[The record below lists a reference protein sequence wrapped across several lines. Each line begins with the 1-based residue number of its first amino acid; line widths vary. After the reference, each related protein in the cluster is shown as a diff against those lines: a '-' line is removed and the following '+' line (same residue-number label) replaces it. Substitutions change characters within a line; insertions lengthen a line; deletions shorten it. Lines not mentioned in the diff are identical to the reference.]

1 MTSYFIYNFYVL
13 FAIIFAYVHE
23 RINLFTSRGVKFLS
37 IGCVFCS
44 LFLLSALRFDVG
56 PDYETYV
63 YIYKNIVA
71 GRIDITYDKYFFGYL
86 STLFSSLDRGYVLV
100 FAVYSF
106 LTLFF
111 VFKVILERKIFLWG
125 IIVFCFVG
133 FYLDSLDRI
142 RQVLAVAIF
151 LYSIKFI
158 EKKEP
163 LRYFIAIIIASFF
176 HLSALMLMPVY
187 FYNRFKFEPL
197 TLIIGLFGL
206 LVLYLSGFTTE
217 IQALIYNNIP
227 YYNEIYGNS
236 QFAHLQGGFG
246 TGLGF
251 VFHIFLIMFSIYNL
265 KDNYILR
272 NLLFTAG
279 LLMIIAPGNLNIMR
293 FGQYFYISLIIAL
306 TLAIK
311 SLKKEYSYNLL
322 YKCLFFCLLFIFF
335 QSQQSRNNYSYQSIF
350 SDSFNSE
357 LFTPRSSDRTIIN
370 H

>member
-1 MTSYFIYNFYVL
+1 MASYFVYNFYVL
-13 FAIIFAYVHE
+13 FAIVFAYVYE
-23 RINLFTSRGVKFLS
+23 RINSFASRGVKYLS
-37 IGCVFCS
+37 IGCAFLL

-63 YIYKNIVA
+63 YIYKNIVV
-71 GRIDITYDKYFFGYL
+71 GSIDITYDKYFFGGL
-86 STLFSSLDRGYVLV
+86 STLFSSLDRGYIFV

-125 IIVFCFVG
+125 MIVFCFVG
-133 FYLDSLDRI
+133 FYLDSFDRI
-142 RQVLAVAIF
+142 RQVLAVVLF

-158 EKKEP
+158 EKRNPSK
-163 LRYFIAIIIASFF
+163 YFITIIVASFF
-176 HLSALMLMPVY
+176 HLSAIMLIPVY
-187 FYNRFKFEPL
+187 FYNRFRFKPL
-197 TLIIGLFGL
+197 TLVIGLL
-206 LVLYLSGFTTE
+206 ALVVLYLSGFTTQ
-217 IQALIYNNIP
+217 IQTIIYNNIP

-236 QFAHLQGGFG
+236 QFAHFQGGFG

-251 VFHIFLIMFSIYNL
+251 IFHIFLIICSICYV

-279 LLMIIAPGNLNIMR
+279 LLLIIAPGNLNIMR

-306 TLAIK
+306 PTAIK
-311 SLKKEYSYNLL
+311 NIQSSYSYSFI
-322 YKCLFFCLLFIFF
+322 YKALFFGLLFVFF
-335 QSQQSRNNYSYQSIF
+335 QGQQSRNNYSYQSIF
-350 SDSFNSE
+350 SDSFKTE
-357 LFTPRSSDRTIIN
+357 LFTPRSTDRTIIN

>member
-1 MTSYFIYNFYVL
+1 
-13 FAIIFAYVHE
+13 
-23 RINLFTSRGVKFLS
+23 
-37 IGCVFCS
+37 
-44 LFLLSALRFDVG
+44 
-56 PDYETYV
+56 
-63 YIYKNIVA
+63 
-71 GRIDITYDKYFFGYL
+71 
-86 STLFSSLDRGYVLV
+86 
-100 FAVYSF
+100 
-106 LTLFF
+106 
-111 VFKVILERKIFLWG
+111 
-125 IIVFCFVG
+125 
-133 FYLDSLDRI
+133 
-142 RQVLAVAIF
+142 
-151 LYSIKFI
+151 
-158 EKKEP
+158 
-163 LRYFIAIIIASFF
+163 
-176 HLSALMLMPVY
+176 
-187 FYNRFKFEPL
+187 
-197 TLIIGLFGL
+197 
-206 LVLYLSGFTTE
+206 
-217 IQALIYNNIP
+217 
-227 YYNEIYGNS
+227 EIYGNS

-306 TLAIK
+306 PLAIK

-322 YKCLFFCLLFIFF
+322 LKCLFFCLLFIFF